1 MVRNLKC
8 ECISAKLI
16 SEFPNITS
24 IKQNINDTHSNVI
37 MGPQSVT
44 LYGKDKIVDELSE
57 VTFNISDQSFY
68 QINSEKLYQKRLIML
83 N

>member
-1 MVRNLKC
+1 
-8 ECISAKLI
+8 
-16 SEFPNITS
+16 
-24 IKQNINDTHSNVI
+24 

-68 QINSEKLYQKRLIML
+68 QINSAQTEKLYQKRLIML